1 MLDNVVGT
9 WDTSMNQKKKFS
21 SAEMELSGD
30 RREINNNKNQY
41 MVH

>member
-1 MLDNVVGT
+1 MLHNVVGT

-30 RREINNNKNQY
+30 RIEVNNNRSQY